1 MSLLEEKVGKRTE
14 PGAVSQNTEA
24 ADAEVRDPLA
34 GVKVVE
40 FGAYAAGPC
49 ISKYLANF
57 GALVVHV
64 ESRQRPDGFRL
75 QYPPFKNDEVGLNRS
90 GCFAFFND
98 SKRGVTLNLKNNA
111 GLTLAHRLVEWSDI
125 VIENM
130 RPGVMA
136 RLGIDYESLCG
147 RSPHLIM
154 LSTSNMGQTGPHA
167 TQPGFGSQLSSLSG
181 FTHLIGEPDGP
192 PYFLY
197 GPYIDFVA
205 VAFGGIAVLAALDH
219 RRRTGEGSYID
230 LSQFEAGVQFISSA
244 MLDFTANG
252 VVANRDGNRDS
263 AAAPHGCYPCRDE
276 EWCVISCWDN
286 QEWERFCQ
294 ATKQNEWF
302 TDARF
307 ATIAERKRNERELDH
322 LIGSWTRGQSAER
335 LMWKLQTRGVHAAKV
350 NRVKDLFTDP
360 QIAFRNIWQRQE
372 HPELG
377 IHAYRMV
384 SYDLA
389 ETPGRVRGAAP
400 CLGADNEEVF
410 RSWLGITE
418 REYEELIEQGAFS

>member
-1 MSLLEEKVGKRTE
+1 MSLLEEKVGKQIEVARN
-14 PGAVSQNTEA
+14 AEA
-24 ADAEVRDPLA
+24 ASPEIRDALA

-57 GALVVHV
+57 GARVVHV

-75 QYPPFKNDEVGLNRS
+75 QYPPYKNGEVGLNRS

-98 SKRGVTLNLKNNA
+98 SKRGVTLDLKNNA
-111 GLTLAHRLVEWSDI
+111 GLELAARLVEWCDI
-125 VIENM
+125 MIENM

-136 RLGIDYESLCG
+136 RLGLDYEHLRAG
-147 RSPHLIM
+147 YPHLIM

-167 TQPGFGSQLSSLSG
+167 THPGFGSQLSSLSG
-181 FTHLIGEPDGP
+181 FTHLIGEPEGP

-197 GPYIDFVA
+197 GPYIDFIA
-205 VAFGGIAVLAALDH
+205 VAFGGVAALAALDH

-230 LSQFEAGVQFISSA
+230 LSQFETGVQFISSA
-244 MLDFTANG
+244 MLDYTANG

-263 AAAPHGCYPCRDE
+263 VAAPHGCYPCRNE
-276 EWCVISCWDN
+276 EWCVISCWDD

-294 ATKQNEWF
+294 ATKQNKWF

-307 ATIAERKRNERELDH
+307 TTIEERKRNERELDR
-322 LIGSWTRGQSAER
+322 LIGLWTRDQSAER
-335 LMWKLQTRGVHAAKV
+335 LMWRLQTRGVHAARV

-360 QIAFRNIWQRQE
+360 QIAFRNVWQSQE

-377 IHAYRMV
+377 KHAYRMV
-384 SYDLA
+384 SYDLD
-389 ETPGRVRGAAP
+389 ETPGRVRRAAP

-410 RSWLGITE
+410 RSWLGIPE
-418 REYEELIEQGAFS
+418 GEYEELISQGAFS